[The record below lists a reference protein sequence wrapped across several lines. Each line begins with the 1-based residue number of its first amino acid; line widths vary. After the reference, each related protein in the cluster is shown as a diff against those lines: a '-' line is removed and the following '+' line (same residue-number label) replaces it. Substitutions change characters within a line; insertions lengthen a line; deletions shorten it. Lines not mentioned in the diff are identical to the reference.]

1 MFSFIIYVR
10 FWIIY
15 RNQDGKRRREI
26 QEEREERER
35 ERERGEGGYREQVT
49 IRKDNLL

>member
-1 MFSFIIYVR
+1 M
-10 FWIIY
+10 IY

-35 ERERGEGGYREQVT
+35 GEGGYREQVT

>member
-1 MFSFIIYVR
+1 MAREGER
-10 FWIIY
+10 F
-15 RNQDGKRRREI
+15 KKKEK
-26 QEEREERER
+26 RER